1 MLAREKKGTIKRQLK
16 KTNCLDKFPKYIS
29 LCIYYHL
36 NRCKNNVD
44 CSMCTFILD
53 LQYLYTESLV
63 NGGNGGI
70 FKNIVG
76 STTDNVWVTSHNNN
90 RKACVTKKIRKC

>member
-1 MLAREKKGTIKRQLK
+1 MLARGKKGTIKRQLK

-63 NGGNGGI
+63 NGGNI
-70 FKNIVG
+70 ENLQEYCRL
-76 STTDNVWVTSHNNN
+76 DY
-90 RKACVTKKIRKC
+90 